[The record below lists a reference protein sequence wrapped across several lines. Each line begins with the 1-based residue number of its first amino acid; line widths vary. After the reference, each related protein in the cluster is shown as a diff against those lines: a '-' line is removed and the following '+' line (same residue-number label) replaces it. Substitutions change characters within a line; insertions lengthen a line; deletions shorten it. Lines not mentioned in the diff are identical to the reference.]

1 MLNFNNNLQEFL
13 SRLKNVKNNNHYPN
27 ALLEC
32 ISPKDLNQI
41 LDKLIFNK
49 ELHKQLQ
56 SLPVSNA
63 LHLPKEI
70 SKLSRTIAI
79 ARDPEGQYLC
89 ILETK
94 SKNAKNE
101 KCEIEELDG
110 GFKSGKP
117 AWRLDGLHGPT
128 PYASLSVEIETK
140 KRKGM
145 NLTPLQQIEKL
156 KKEIAYPWQVP
167 ENDFLLRSV
176 QGPIYTNKKGIRFC
190 IYSPLGIPL
199 IDRKKYGLKLSQ
211 EDKNDIASQLLQ
223 GLCFM
228 HELGDI
234 HQDIKPGNVII
245 FIDENRKKHAK
256 YIDFASIC
264 GREAFHRL
272 LSTIGYESPEIA
284 LAHTNK
290 KMPDY
295 TDYVRAYKT
304 EKTLAKKYADEI
316 EKRFLEG
323 NQKRE
328 LDALKKEYEN
338 PAFENDVWAC
348 GIMLYELYHQ
358 NFTPMT
364 PPKEEFFKGM
374 LNPKR
379 NKRLTAKQALSLF
392 NNTYCPQASKT
403 FLPHFQS
410 KMAQAQTKSLLTLVQ
425 EKVKDAYQTLHHWI
439 DGARSL
445 FTYATTENIQEKAE
459 KPSSKVRKH
468 RK

>member
-13 SRLKNVKNNNHYPN
+13 SRLKNVKNNPHYPD

-32 ISPKDLNQI
+32 ISQTDLNKI
-41 LDKLIFNK
+41 LDNLILNK
-49 ELHKQLQ
+49 ELHSQLQ
-56 SLPVSNA
+56 SLPASKA
-63 LHLPKEI
+63 LHLPKEV
-70 SKLSRTIAI
+70 SKLARTIAI
-79 ARDPEGQYLC
+79 ARDPKGQYLC

-101 KCEIEELDG
+101 KHEIEELDG

-117 AWRLDGLHGPT
+117 AWRLDGLTGPT

-145 NLTPLQQIEKL
+145 NLTPRQQIEKL
-156 KKEIAYPWQVP
+156 EKEIAYPWQVP

-176 QGPIYTNKKGIRFC
+176 QGPVYTNKKGLRFC

-199 IDRKKYGLKLSQ
+199 IDRKKYGLKLSK
-211 EDKNDIASQLLQ
+211 EDKNNIASQLLQ

-245 FIDENRKKHAK
+245 FIDTNGKKHAK

-264 GREAFHRL
+264 GKRAFHRL

-295 TDYVRAYKT
+295 TDYVFAYKT

-316 EKRFLEG
+316 EKRFLES
-323 NQKRE
+323 KKKKE
-328 LDALKKEYEN
+328 LDELKKEYEN

-358 NFTPMT
+358 NFTPTT

-374 LNPKR
+374 LNPDRK
-379 NKRLTAKQALSLF
+379 KRLTAKQALALF
-392 NNTYCPQASKT
+392 NSTYHPQTSKT
-403 FLPHFQS
+403 FLPHFQT
-410 KMAQAQTKSLLTLVQ
+410 KIAQAQTKSLLALVQ
-425 EKVKDAYQTLHHWI
+425 EKAKNVIKRLI
-439 DGARSL
+439 LG
-445 FTYATTENIQEKAE
+445 
-459 KPSSKVRKH
+459 
-468 RK
+468 